1 MAKTKAKKIE
11 LVENY
16 AKTISQAANLVV
28 LDQSWL
34 GVNTVNELRRS
45 LKKIGGKIV
54 FAKKKLFL
62 KWVEDTDL
70 EKIQL
75 SDLPWSLML
84 VVANDPEQSFAP
96 LKSINKAIKDY
107 KKEQLPYKLSFLW
120 GWMDKKW
127 NDGNQILELANLPT
141 KEELISKLLYLM
153 KHPVGA
159 FARVVNEIA
168 KTKEA

>member
-1 MAKTKAKKIE
+1 MAKSKAKKIE
-11 LVENY
+11 LITEYSGLLSN
-16 AKTISQAANLVV
+16 ATNVV
-28 LDQSWL
+28 VMDQSWL
-34 GVNTVNELRRS
+34 GVNTVNWLRRS
-45 LKKIGGKIV
+45 LKKVWGKIL

-62 KWVEDTDL
+62 KWVEDTNL

-84 VVANDPEQSFAP
+84 IIANDPDQAFAP
-96 LKSINKAIKDY
+96 LKQINTSIKEY

-120 GWMDKKW
+120 WWMDSKW
-127 NDGNQILELANLPT
+127 NDGTQITELANLPT

-153 KHPVGA
+153 KHPIGS
-159 FARVVNEIA
+159 FARVVNEVA